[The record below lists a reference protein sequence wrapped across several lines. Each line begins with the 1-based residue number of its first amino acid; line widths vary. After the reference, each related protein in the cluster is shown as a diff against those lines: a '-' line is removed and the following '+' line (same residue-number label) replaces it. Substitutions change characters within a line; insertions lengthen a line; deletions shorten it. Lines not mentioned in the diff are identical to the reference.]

1 MTHVCDKKIAFYE
14 KKDYRAENVF
24 FKERYPILTED
35 QGVPAE

>member
-1 MTHVCDKKIAFYE
+1 VIKKIAFYG

-24 FKERYPILTED
+24 FKERCPILMED